1 MKREEHK
8 CASIK
13 HGDIEANNYCLEC
26 KIFLC
31 NKCQNFHSE
40 ILQNH
45 HTYNLNEDIN
55 EIFIGICKEKDH
67 FDNLNFYS
75 KSHNQLCCGICIS
88 KIKGNGYGQHKDC
101 DVCFVKEIKDE
112 KKNKLGENIKYL
124 EDLSLNLEESINEL
138 RKIFEK
144 IDEKKETLK
153 NNIQKIFT
161 KIRNEIND
169 REDKLLLE
177 VDKKFDFLNLKEENF
192 KKSDKLPDKIKKILE
207 KGKRIDNEWN
217 NDKKLNSIINDC
229 IIENNINE
237 IKMIIESIKKYNS
250 NNNDLKIKF
259 IPDDNGINDFLQVIK
274 KFGSLENNLH
284 NLHWINN
291 EVNIVSYSKF
301 YGGFS
306 PDIMLGKNKNHHY
319 SLTDGNRN
327 HFVEFSFIKK
337 YFLKSIRIR
346 VTKDECS
353 LKTFEI
359 EVIDEKGEKKNI
371 GTFIRKKFSEIRDF
385 QEFEI
390 NKECQGI
397 KLYLIDNWGEQGGNY
412 ILIKNIDFNVSD

>member
-1 MKREEHK
+1 MKKQGHK

-13 HGDIEANNYCLEC
+13 HGDIEANYYCLEC
-26 KIFLC
+26 KIYLC

-55 EIFIGICKEKDH
+55 EIFTGICKEKYH
-67 FDNLNFYS
+67 FDNLNFYC

-101 DVCFVKEIKDE
+101 EVCFVKEIKDE

-124 EDLSLNLEESINEL
+124 ENLSLNLEESINEL
-138 RKIFEK
+138 KKIFEK

-169 REDKLLLE
+169 REEKLLLE
-177 VDKKFDFLNLKEENF
+177 VDNKFNFLNLKEENF
-192 KKSDKLPDKIKKILE
+192 KASDKLPDKIKKILE

-229 IIENNINE
+229 IIIENNINE
-237 IKMIIESIKKYNS
+237 IKKIIETIKKYNS

-259 IPDDNGINDFLQVIK
+259 TPDDNGINDFLQVIK
-274 KFGSLENNLH
+274 KFGSLNNLQ

-291 EVNIVSYSKF
+291 EVNIVSNSKF
-301 YGGFS
+301 FVGFY
-306 PDIMLGKNKNHHY
+306 PDIMLGKNKSYPY

-327 HFVEFSFIKK
+327 HFVEFSFIKN

-371 GTFIRKKFSEIRDF
+371 GTFIRKKFSEISDF

-390 NKECQGI
+390 NEECKGI
-397 KLYLIDNWGEQGGNY
+397 KLYLIDNWGKQGGNY